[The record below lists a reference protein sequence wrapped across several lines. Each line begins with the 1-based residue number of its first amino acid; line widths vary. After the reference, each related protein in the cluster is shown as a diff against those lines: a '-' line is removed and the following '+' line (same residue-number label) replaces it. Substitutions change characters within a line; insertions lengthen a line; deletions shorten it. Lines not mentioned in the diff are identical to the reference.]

1 MSGKQIVKKKKL
13 SIEEK
18 TAISLEKKLARDKR
32 KADARWLKRNPLN
45 LPFVSRYGDFKEEN
59 NEILARKAVNKVS
72 KMKGLVNKNPVEESE
87 TDLLPHNGNELEQHS
102 STSAYDTMSTGDSC
116 AITVLLSCLLK
127 KKDEAAEGEK
137 AENLWKEKQEDVYKA
152 FVTSHASSAH
162 GRLCSSDGCLNFF
175 LTMIFAVMIV
185 NVTSAI
191 AAINP
196 FIFGYRSI
204 NEYGL
209 IRKALRYW
217 TTHNLLR
224 KTDQFPSKV
233 PVPVLFLQLS
243 KSVNRLLFKLLL
255 ETTFVSSLLRMEG
268 LI

>member
-1 MSGKQIVKKKKL
+1 MPHLLMGGCVLQMDVL
-13 SIEEK
+13 
-18 TAISLEKKLARDKR
+18 
-32 KADARWLKRNPLN
+32 
-45 LPFVSRYGDFKEEN
+45 
-59 NEILARKAVNKVS
+59 IL
-72 KMKGLVNKNPVEESE
+72 
-87 TDLLPHNGNELEQHS
+87 
-102 STSAYDTMSTGDSC
+102 
-116 AITVLLSCLLK
+116 
-127 KKDEAAEGEK
+127 
-137 AENLWKEKQEDVYKA
+137 
-152 FVTSHASSAH
+152 
-162 GRLCSSDGCLNFF
+162 F

-224 KTDQFPSKV
+224 KTDQFPSKRFQYQY
-233 PVPVLFLQLS
+233 LFLQLS